1 MQDIPDLRKRADEK
15 PVSLGGAANNTA
27 DNRSGLSK
35 ALSFYSAYGWRGR
48 IGLIAPSTNTSLE
61 PEFSR
66 MAPDGVAV
74 HVSRVHQE
82 GVQGDLASYRRMA
95 DGIAT
100 ASMLLATAEIDVVA
114 FGCTS
119 CTYYVPADEIRATMT
134 KHTGRPAVLPA
145 EAVVAALR
153 HLGVS
158 RVAVVGPRTELVTS
172 REVEFLGA
180 ENFEVVS
187 SACLGLGATEE
198 ERRGIGRV
206 PPQVLHR
213 LAVAADRP
221 EAQAI
226 FVSCTQFP
234 TLAMIQPLEALL
246 GKPVVAS
253 NQATFWRCLEFIG
266 CTEPIAGFGALLSR
280 K

>member
-1 MQDIPDLRKRADEK
+1 MHDIADRKRADEK
-15 PVSLGGAANNTA
+15 PVAPAGAGHHAA
-27 DNRSGLSK
+27 ENRSGLSK

-82 GVQGDLASYRRMA
+82 GVQGDPASYRRMT

-100 ASMLLATAEIDVVA
+100 ASMLLATAEIDVIA

-119 CTYYVPADEIRATMT
+119 CSYYVPADEIRATMT

-145 EAVVAALR
+145 EAVIAALR
-153 HLGVS
+153 HLGVN
-158 RVAVVGPRTELVTS
+158 RVAVVGPRTEAVTS
-172 REVEFLGA
+172 REVEFLGT

-213 LAVAADRP
+213 LVLAADRP
-221 EAQAI
+221 QTQAI

-234 TLAMIQPLEALL
+234 TLTMIEPLEELI
-246 GKPVVAS
+246 GKPIITS
-253 NQATFWRCLEFIG
+253 NQATLWRCLELIG
-266 CTEPIAGFGALLSR
+266 YTQPIAGFGALLSR